1 MEIPYST
8 KGKNHTK
15 SFAQKKASIPR
26 NEPYFKQHSTPVI
39 SLPTIAP
46 GCSPS
51 QVRVTLE
58 GPPVTFWAPSPSPQA
73 TSPSTK
79 VFIHLGL
86 RPARLLSAGGAA
98 GTRRDCFGAQ
108 QNSRARRQLI
118 FCRTEDQAGQVAGK
132 ETTGR
137 RSSSDRVSQIS
148 YQSQRLQTQRGL
160 DAWASWA
167 ALRHMQGNVPCIP
180 CCNFIRYYI
189 PYCVS
194 ELLLLWLQLI
204 SFCSFDGW
212 IDSAVK
218 QR

>member
-8 KGKNHTK
+8 KGKSHTK

-26 NEPYFKQHSTPVI
+26 NEAYFKQHSTPVI
-39 SLPTIAP
+39 SLLTTAP

-51 QVRVTLE
+51 QVRVTPE
-58 GPPVTFWAPSPSPQA
+58 GLPATFRAPSPSSQA
-73 TSPSTK
+73 TFPSTK
-79 VFIHLGL
+79 FFIHLGL

-98 GTRRDCFGAQ
+98 GTCRDCLGAQ
-108 QNSRARRQLI
+108 QNSRAPRQLC
-118 FCRTEDQAGQVAGK
+118 FA
-132 ETTGR
+132 GR
-137 RSSSDRVSQIS
+137 RTRQVKWPGRRLPGEGPRIS
-148 YQSQRLQTQRGL
+148 YQSQCLQTQRGL